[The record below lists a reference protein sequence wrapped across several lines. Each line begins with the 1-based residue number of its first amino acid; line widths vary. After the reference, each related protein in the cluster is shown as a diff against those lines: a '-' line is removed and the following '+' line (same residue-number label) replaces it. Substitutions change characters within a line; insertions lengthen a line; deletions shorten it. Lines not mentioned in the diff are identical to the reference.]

1 MGRCC
6 RRRTAAT
13 AALDHAVGAAE
24 AYGAALYVVSVVD
37 RRVVLTADP
46 DEKQSVRADLTDEAT
61 EAVERLADRAREAGV
76 ETTTTT
82 IAEAVPHWE
91 ICADAD
97 RAGADLLVIGT
108 HGRTG
113 RERRLILGSTTER
126 VVTDADRCSSSTSA
140 TGRGDRAGRS
150 RRVVRLPAVEA
161 RVSGR
166 RGAPGPHLTVF
177 RSVPTSS

>member
-24 AYGAALYVVSVVD
+24 AYGAALHVVSVVD
-37 RRVVLTADP
+37 HRVVLTADP
-46 DEKQSVRADLTDEAT
+46 DEKQSVRADLADKAT

-82 IAEAVPHWE
+82 IAEGVPHRE

-97 RAGADLLVIGT
+97 RAGADLLVLGT

-126 VVTDADRCSSSTSA
+126 VVTDADRPLLVVDI
-140 TGRGDRAGRS
+140 GDGS
-150 RRVVRLPAVEA
+150 R
-161 RVSGR
+161 
-166 RGAPGPHLTVF
+166 
-177 RSVPTSS
+177 